1 MEHML
6 RLLQAALDE
15 LELEPE
21 EVHEVEI
28 EHSGFTNWCV
38 QIGNTY
44 VFFDGDSHKPY
55 EPYTVVTA
63 DDEKIS
69 GA

>member
-1 MEHML
+1 MEHFM
-6 RLLQAALDE
+6 RLIQAALDE
-15 LELEPE
+15 LELEPG
-21 EVHEVEI
+21 EVTEAEI

-38 QIGNTY
+38 QIGNIY
-44 VFFDGDSHKPY
+44 VFFDGESRKPY
-55 EPYTVVTA
+55 EPYTTVTV